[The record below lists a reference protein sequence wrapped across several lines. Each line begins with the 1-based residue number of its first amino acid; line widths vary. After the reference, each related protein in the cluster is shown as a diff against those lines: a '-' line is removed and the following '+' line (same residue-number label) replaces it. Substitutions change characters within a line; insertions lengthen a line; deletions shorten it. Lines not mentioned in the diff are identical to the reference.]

1 MKTIALTI
9 AFLFTFI
16 QSQSLFAQTR
26 KPASLGREEYIEVE
40 KNVNL
45 HVIDLGEGQPVVL
58 IKDGRSTMRCTNIN
72 TNTWWKK
79 GSGLSG
85 FRSAASENRTDLM
98 ENMTSLL
105 SPTTLRW
112 FWKN

>member
-26 KPASLGREEYIEVE
+26 KPAAFGREEYIEVE
-40 KNVNL
+40 KNVKL

-58 IKDGRSTMRCTNIN
+58 IHGWPLNNEMYEYFCFIYE
-72 TNTWWKK
+72 
-79 GSGLSG
+79 
-85 FRSAASENRTDLM
+85 FI
-98 ENMTSLL
+98 
-105 SPTTLRW
+105 
-112 FWKN
+112 